1 MEPIPESL
9 EALRRLSAT
18 ADSDLDLL
26 ARLKDAALRVVQAV
40 PECVAL
46 SVSHFDN
53 DVTFTLVVSS
63 DEFRVI
69 DAAQYLDGGS
79 ANRRRLA
86 ATISK

>member
-1 MEPIPESL
+1 MSENSND
-9 EALRRLSAT
+9 T
-18 ADSDLDLL
+18 VL

-69 DAAQYLDGGS
+69 DAAQYLGRPLRIGGGW
-79 ANRRRLA
+79 RRRYR
-86 ATISK
+86 SE